1 MIKSCYHPLII
12 DVFIIITVLVLLAV
26 VFTIA
31 IVLVVIHWKKR
42 VRTHTSQI
50 QVVGSLHPTPEG

>member
-1 MIKSCYHPLII
+1 MHPLII

-42 VRTHTSQI
+42 VQTHTSRI
-50 QVVGSLHPTPEG
+50 QVAGSLHPIPEEG